1 MSDAR
6 VKNAA
11 SAESMENM
19 VKSCQKEILA
29 LKVYSSD
36 VDDVVAN
43 GMGFLGGCIQ
53 ISHRTSEPELRDA
66 VIHELGMP
74 RSIHKA
80 CNAKPPMGIP
90 LSKKSLKQRA
100 SDSIDGDEKKND
112 ENLEICTVDYERML
126 LIGQNGATTTECKLA
141 PGPDGMR
148 TAKVH
153 GDDKETKV
161 PNAMCEAWSK
171 RKPKGKGAPL
181 KIPAAA
187 AKKPAGA
194 WGEEER
200 APSAEEEEG
209 EGGGGRLEPDEVEA
223 DDEEAPA
230 AKKARPA
237 AAAASERNCTATR

>member
-74 RSIHKA
+74 RLAQA
-80 CNAKPPMGIP
+80 CMRGRFRL
-90 LSKKSLKQRA
+90 LS
-100 SDSIDGDEKKND
+100 
-112 ENLEICTVDYERML
+112 
-126 LIGQNGATTTECKLA
+126 
-141 PGPDGMR
+141 R
-148 TAKVH
+148 T
-153 GDDKETKV
+153 
-161 PNAMCEAWSK
+161 
-171 RKPKGKGAPL
+171 
-181 KIPAAA
+181 
-187 AKKPAGA
+187 
-194 WGEEER
+194 
-200 APSAEEEEG
+200 PS
-209 EGGGGRLEPDEVEA
+209 
-223 DDEEAPA
+223 
-230 AKKARPA
+230 
-237 AAAASERNCTATR
+237 T